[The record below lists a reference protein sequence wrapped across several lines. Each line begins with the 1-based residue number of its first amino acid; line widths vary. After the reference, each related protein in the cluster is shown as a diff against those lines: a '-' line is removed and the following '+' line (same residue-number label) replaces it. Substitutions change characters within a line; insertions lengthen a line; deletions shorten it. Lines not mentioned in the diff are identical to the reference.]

1 MAARQDSPILLHPGT
16 TSPVVYLLNDWSF
29 SLGVEILV
37 PKGCEEVFQSSVLNW
52 YNRGQLYNKSSS
64 RKLVVRITAQDRM
77 LRSAENFL
85 EGFTSTT
92 PSLVL
97 PAPTNKRFS
106 ICKIVPFTART
117 NIGNIKAP
125 HKVRAR
131 WPVVAAGA
139 PGSPYAHFPQNQRT
153 LPLHASFD
161 ECEYRHERLVRALH
175 FHGRSETE
183 PTKG

>member
-52 YNRGQLYNKSSS
+52 YNRGQLYNQSSS

-117 NIGNIKAP
+117 
-125 HKVRAR
+125 
-131 WPVVAAGA
+131 
-139 PGSPYAHFPQNQRT
+139 RT
-153 LPLHASFD
+153 S
-161 ECEYRHERLVRALH
+161 
-175 FHGRSETE
+175 GRSLSTPVSTNASTAMNGWCERSAFMDARKQSPQRAE
-183 PTKG
+183 YEDW